1 MSTYLKQER
10 IPNNRYKENQ
20 TEDNFID
27 DNDDEYEY
35 DNDND
40 TAIDDYLNTEKSK
53 IIVTTVPSLRLD
65 AIAKAGFGMSRAK
78 VDREFYMSNIRVNG
92 KKCFKKG
99 IKVNLGDEIDF
110 IQKRSPDNSNYLII
124 NRCILL
130 SIKTEQKEDFKIK
143 LLQNK
148 SLLIEEYK
156 DKWHNDTTN

>member
-1 MSTYLKQER
+1 MY
-10 IPNNRYKENQ
+10 I
-20 TEDNFID
+20 
-27 DNDDEYEY
+27 
-35 DNDND
+35 
-40 TAIDDYLNTEKSK
+40 K
-53 IIVTTVPSLRLD
+53 ILH
-65 AIAKAGFGMSRAK
+65 
-78 VDREFYMSNIRVNG
+78 Y
-92 KKCFKKG
+92 
-99 IKVNLGDEIDF
+99 IKTKIYHILMQINLGDEIDF

>member
-1 MSTYLKQER
+1 MY
-10 IPNNRYKENQ
+10 I
-20 TEDNFID
+20 
-27 DNDDEYEY
+27 
-35 DNDND
+35 
-40 TAIDDYLNTEKSK
+40 K
-53 IIVTTVPSLRLD
+53 ILH
-65 AIAKAGFGMSRAK
+65 
-78 VDREFYMSNIRVNG
+78 Y
-92 KKCFKKG
+92 
-99 IKVNLGDEIDF
+99 IKTKIYHILMQVNLGDEIDF